1 MRGSRKGGEPDELL
15 AWKEGQQAVCI
26 EPRYDDLRGA
36 EKQATRRALFIEQTG
51 QCVYCGRGIDLEPGS
66 NRHHIEHFRPRGVE
80 DYRHLELAYQNLFLS
95 CGPKREDG
103 GAGPTCG
110 NEKGSW
116 FDESC
121 HVEPSPEGACQQRF
135 EFASDGEILGDGSPE
150 AIQMITVLNL
160 NHSELVAER
169 SALIE
174 GLDGELNQ
182 GLPHR
187 DLIESFLHVF
197 SDGSRVSFANVA
209 VQYLRKQLAFVQ
221 HAGPPDKADS

>member
-1 MRGSRKGGEPDELL
+1 MRGSRKGDEPEDLL
-15 AWKEGQQAVCI
+15 AWKACQHAAGIQ
-26 EPRYDDLRGA
+26 PRYADLRGA

-51 QCVYCGRGIDLEPGS
+51 QCVYGGRGIDLEPGS
-66 NRHHIEHFRPRGVE
+66 NRHHIEHFRPQGGN
-80 DYRHLELAYQNLFLS
+80 YGHLELAYQNLFLS

-103 GAGPTCG
+103 EAGPTCG

-135 EFASDGEILGDGSPE
+135 EFASGGEILGDGSPE

-160 NHSELVAER
+160 NHRELVVER
-169 SALIE
+169 LALIE

-182 GLPHR
+182 GLSHC
-187 DLIESFLHVF
+187 DQIKSFLHV
-197 SDGSRVSFANVA
+197 SPDGSRVSFANVA
-209 VQYLRKQLAFVQ
+209 VQYLRRQLAFMQ
-221 HAGPPDKADS
+221 HAEPPDKADS

>member
-1 MRGSRKGGEPDELL
+1 MRGSRKGDEPDELL
-15 AWKEGQQAVCI
+15 AWKTCQKSACI
-26 EPRYDDLRGA
+26 EPRYTDLRGA

-51 QCVYCGRGIDLEPGS
+51 QCVYCGRRIDLDSGS
-66 NRHHIEHFRPRGVE
+66 NQYHIEHFRPQGEE

-103 GAGPTCG
+103 GAGRTCG

-135 EFASDGEILGDGSPE
+135 EFASGGEILGDGSPE
-150 AIQMITVLNL
+150 AIQMITILNL
-160 NHSELVAER
+160 NHRELVAER
-169 SALIE
+169 LALIE

-182 GLPHR
+182 GLSHC
-187 DLIESFLHVF
+187 DLIESFLRVF
-197 SDGSRVSFANVA
+197 PDGSRVSFANVA
-209 VQYLRKQLAFVQ
+209 VQYLRRQLAFVQ
-221 HAGPPDKADS
+221 YAGPPDKADS